1 MLRLFPGYQSGG
13 QERGWGKSLGG
24 HMLLC
29 KAPASFSSK
38 VGRQWGSV
46 FQQGNRTRL
55 QAQRV
60 QEYLGLSLQIAPPKN
75 QDPLSPFWDF
85 VFGVKGCT

>member
-1 MLRLFPGYQSGG
+1 
-13 QERGWGKSLGG
+13 
-24 HMLLC
+24 MLLC